1 MKNKILV
8 IMAMVLAS
16 CTDQFVEDEVAGGF
30 SEQAPNGEINVL
42 MEKARWGDG
51 QACLKLA
58 DCYRDGKGVKADFV
72 SMMSMLSMAED
83 FGAINRIED
92 YFGEMPFNNE
102 LEFLAKWTKDEADR
116 DAVLGALAVERGD
129 TLQGIQMIKTAAERK
144 SSLAILLRC
153 STNLNTIAKPGVM
166 KLIEAAEKVPYAY
179 KILGNIYSG
188 NDYPGLKDEQL
199 AAYYYLKADQHVC
212 LGKDGARWLLNYYYD
227 GGNLKLGEKDLERLK
242 ILAKEEQQKPVVPT
256 EWLEDV
262 DEVIEV
268 VDTVALAY

>member
-102 LEFLAKWTKDEADR
+102 LEFW
-116 DAVLGALAVERGD
+116 
-129 TLQGIQMIKTAAERK
+129 
-144 SSLAILLRC
+144 
-153 STNLNTIAKPGVM
+153 LNGRRM
-166 KLIEAAEKVPYAY
+166 RLIET
-179 KILGNIYSG
+179 
-188 NDYPGLKDEQL
+188 Q
-199 AAYYYLKADQHVC
+199 C
-212 LGKDGARWLLNYYYD
+212 
-227 GGNLKLGEKDLERLK
+227 
-242 ILAKEEQQKPVVPT
+242 
-256 EWLEDV
+256 
-262 DEVIEV
+262 
-268 VDTVALAY
+268 

>member
-1 MKNKILV
+1 MKKNLFLV
-8 IMAMVLAS
+8 VALVLVS
-16 CTDQFVEDEVAGGF
+16 CTDQLLVGEVAGDPV
-30 SEQAPNGEINVL
+30 EQAPASEISSL

-58 DCYRDGKGVKADFV
+58 DCYRDGIGVKPDFV

-129 TLQGIQMIKTAAERK
+129 TLRGIQMIQTAAERE

-153 STNLNTIAKPGVM
+153 STNLNTIAKPGIT
-166 KLIEAAEKVPYAY
+166 KLIDAAEKVPYAY
-179 KILGNIYSG
+179 KILGSIYSG

-262 DEVIEV
+262 DEIIEV
-268 VDTVALAY
+268 VDTVAMAN